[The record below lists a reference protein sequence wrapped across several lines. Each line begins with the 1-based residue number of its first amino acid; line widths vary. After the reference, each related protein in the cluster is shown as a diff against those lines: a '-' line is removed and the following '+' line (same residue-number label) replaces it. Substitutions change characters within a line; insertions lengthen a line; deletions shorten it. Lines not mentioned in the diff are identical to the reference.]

1 MLVST
6 TNDAWG
12 AIYSAHTI
20 IKQVLKT
27 PALGSYLNADQILT
41 LEEVEVSLTELL
53 NQQEVI

>member
-1 MLVST
+1 MAANVI
-6 TNDAWG
+6 WG

-41 LEEVEVSLTELL
+41 LEEVEVSLAELL